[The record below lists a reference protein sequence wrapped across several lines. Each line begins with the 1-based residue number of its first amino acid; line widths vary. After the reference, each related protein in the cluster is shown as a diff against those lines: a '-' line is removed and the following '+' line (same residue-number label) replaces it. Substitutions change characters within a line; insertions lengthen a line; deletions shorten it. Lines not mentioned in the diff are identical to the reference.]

1 MIDREEFRKRF
12 DTFVADLGDGRSSE
26 EIGGDENLF
35 DAGVLDSFSVIRLIR
50 LIDDTV
56 GRPIDLDEAS
66 IDSFA
71 TFNRI
76 YDKFVATPA

>member
-1 MIDREEFRKRF
+1 MVDRDEFRNRF

-26 EIGGDENLF
+26 GIAGDENLF
-35 DAGVLDSFSVIRLIR
+35 DAGVLDSFSVIKLIR
-50 LIDDTV
+50 LIEDMV

-71 TFNRI
+71 TFDLI
-76 YDKFVATPA
+76 YQKFAATPA